1 MKNRSF
7 SLKASIFSYI
17 LGALMAIV
25 IIGAFVGAYYLNGF
39 LIQKKDEVSKVEND
53 VVANES
59 SIGLAQALEQYIKNN
74 RKDIDLVKKVVSDT
88 KEYQYQDDII
98 NDIVTYAAQTGL
110 KLLSVTFPTSISS
123 SSSKDKSAPVKTMQA
138 VIEIDK
144 EFSYDKYINFIYKI
158 EQNIS
163 KMRILQISIDLGK
176 EAGSITGSSIKL
188 EVYVK

>member
-7 SLKASIFSYI
+7 SLKASILSYI

-163 KMRILQISIDLGK
+163 KMKILQISIDLGK

>member
-98 NDIVTYAAQTGL
+98 NDIVTYATQTGL
-110 KLLSVTFPTSISS
+110 KLLSVTFPTSASS

-163 KMRILQISIDLGK
+163 KMKILQISIDLGK

>member
-1 MKNRSF
+1 M
-7 SLKASIFSYI
+7 
-17 LGALMAIV
+17 
-25 IIGAFVGAYYLNGF
+25 
-39 LIQKKDEVSKVEND
+39 
-53 VVANES
+53 
-59 SIGLAQALEQYIKNN
+59 
-74 RKDIDLVKKVVSDT
+74 SDT

-110 KLLSVTFPTSISS
+110 KLLSVTFPTSISN

-163 KMRILQISIDLGK
+163 KMKILQISIDLGK

>member
-25 IIGAFVGAYYLNGF
+25 IIGAFVGAYYLHVF

-163 KMRILQISIDLGK
+163 KMKILQISIDLGK

>member
-110 KLLSVTFPTSISS
+110 KLLSVTFPTSASS

-163 KMRILQISIDLGK
+163 KMKILQISIDLGK

>member
-39 LIQKKDEVSKVEND
+39 LILKKDEVSKVEND

-163 KMRILQISIDLGK
+163 KMKILQISIDLGK

>member
-123 SSSKDKSAPVKTMQA
+123 SSSKGKSAPVKTMQA

-163 KMRILQISIDLGK
+163 KMKILQISIDLGK

>member
-1 MKNRSF
+1 VKNRSF

-17 LGALMAIV
+17 LDALMAIV

-163 KMRILQISIDLGK
+163 KMKILQISIDLGK

>member
-1 MKNRSF
+1 MKNKSF
-7 SLKASIFSYI
+7 SLKASVFSYI

-39 LIQKKDEVSKVEND
+39 LVQKKDEVSKVEND

-110 KLLSVTFPTSISS
+110 KLLSVTFPTSTSS

>member
-39 LIQKKDEVSKVEND
+39 LVQKKDEVSKVEND

-98 NDIVTYAAQTGL
+98 NDIVTYAAQTDL
-110 KLLSVTFPTSISS
+110 KLLSVTFPTNTSS

-163 KMRILQISIDLGK
+163 KMKILQISIDLGK

>member
-1 MKNRSF
+1 
-7 SLKASIFSYI
+7 
-17 LGALMAIV
+17 MAIV

-39 LIQKKDEVSKVEND
+39 LVQKKDEVSKVEND

-110 KLLSVTFPTSISS
+110 KLLSVTFPTSTSS

-163 KMRILQISIDLGK
+163 KMKILQISIDLGK

>member
-17 LGALMAIV
+17 LDALMAIV

-163 KMRILQISIDLGK
+163 KMKILQISIDLGK

>member
-110 KLLSVTFPTSISS
+110 KLLSVTFPISTSN

-163 KMRILQISIDLGK
+163 KMKILQISIDLGK

>member
-1 MKNRSF
+1 VKNRSF

-110 KLLSVTFPTSISS
+110 KLLSVTFPTSTSS

-163 KMRILQISIDLGK
+163 KMKILQISIDLGK

>member
-1 MKNRSF
+1 MKNKSF

-163 KMRILQISIDLGK
+163 KMKILQISIDLGK

>member
-1 MKNRSF
+1 MKNKSF
-7 SLKASIFSYI
+7 SLKASVFSYI

-39 LIQKKDEVSKVEND
+39 LVQKKDEVSKVENN

-98 NDIVTYAAQTGL
+98 NDIVTYAAQTDL
-110 KLLSVTFPTSISS
+110 KLLSVTFPTSTSS

-144 EFSYDKYINFIYKI
+144 EFSYSKYINFIYKI

-163 KMRILQISIDLGK
+163 KMKILQISIDLGK

>member
-25 IIGAFVGAYYLNGF
+25 IIGAFVGAYCLNGF

-163 KMRILQISIDLGK
+163 KMKILQISIDLGK

>member
-98 NDIVTYAAQTGL
+98 NDIVTYAAQTSL
-110 KLLSVTFPTSISS
+110 KLLSVTFPISISS

-163 KMRILQISIDLGK
+163 KMKILQISIDLGK

>member
-1 MKNRSF
+1 MKNKSF

-110 KLLSVTFPTSISS
+110 KLLSVTFPTSASS

-163 KMRILQISIDLGK
+163 KMKILQISIDLGK

>member
-17 LGALMAIV
+17 LGALIAIV

-163 KMRILQISIDLGK
+163 KMKILQISIDLGK

>member
-1 MKNRSF
+1 MKNKSF

-39 LIQKKDEVSKVEND
+39 LVQKKDEVSKVEND

-110 KLLSVTFPTSISS
+110 KLLSVTFPTSTSS

-163 KMRILQISIDLGK
+163 KMKILQISIDLGK

>member
-110 KLLSVTFPTSISS
+110 KLLSVTFPTRTSS